1 MTSIR
6 KALLAGALLLGS
18 PLVAVA
24 GEANGT
30 VMVYKTPWCGCC
42 ELWAQAVEKA
52 GYEVKSMDLEDLSQ
66 VRKMAG
72 VPAGMEGCHVA
83 AIDGYF
89 LEGHV
94 PLEAMGK
101 LLSEKPDIAGIAV
114 PGMPEGSLGMGN
126 DPRAVYDV
134 YAVSRDQSV
143 KPSVYYRAGG

>member
-24 GEANGT
+24 GEASGT

-114 PGMPEGSLGMGN
+114 PGMPEGSLGMGD

>member
-101 LLSEKPDIAGIAV
+101 MLSEKPDIAGIAV
-114 PGMPEGSLGMGN
+114 PGMPEGSLGMGD

-143 KPSVYYRAGG
+143 KPAVYYRAGG

>member
-114 PGMPEGSLGMGN
+114 PGMPEGSLGMGD